1 MSPNYELEGKTVR
14 GRAHHI
20 QLDERRKATISGVAE
35 VESFNDQ
42 EVIMALDDCTLSL
55 LGEQLHISK
64 LNLDEGQLVVE
75 GNIFSLDYSDTETRS
90 SGGGLFS
97 RMYR

>member
-1 MSPNYELEGKTVR
+1 MSPNYELEGRTSR
-14 GRAHHI
+14 GRAHHV
-20 QLDERRKATISGVAE
+20 QLDERHKATISGVVE

-42 EVIMALDDCTLSL
+42 EIIMTLEDSTLSL

-64 LNLDEGQLVVE
+64 LNLDDGQLVVE
-75 GNIFSLDYSDTETRS
+75 GTIFSLDYSDHETR

-97 RMYR
+97 RMFR